1 VNNPH
6 NEALLQRLSFLA
18 RVVNKE
24 IQHLTYSEQRAFAE
38 PITVDKVRSMA
49 TDEPFAE
56 RVEAYTSRFCR
67 LQDTVGDKLL
77 PNWLIALGEQPGAA
91 IDNLDRAERLGILE
105 SADQWLMIRQLRNQM
120 VHEYIEVPE
129 ILANAL
135 EAAHTYQPSLIACA
149 RAVLADLER
158 RSVLETQGRK

>member
-1 VNNPH
+1 MSNSSF
-6 NEALLQRLSFLA
+6 EALRQRLSFLG
-18 RVVNKE
+18 RVVRKE
-24 IQHLTYSEQRAFAE
+24 IQHLNYSEQRAFAK
-38 PITVDKVRSMA
+38 PITIDKVRSMA
-49 TDEPFAE
+49 TDEAFAE

-77 PNWLIALGEQPGAA
+77 PSWLTALGEQPRAA
-91 IDNLDRAERLGILE
+91 IDNLDKAERLGVLE

-135 EAAHTYQPSLIACA
+135 EAAHSYQPALIRCA
-149 RAVLADLER
+149 NAILTDLEKR
-158 RSVLETQGRK
+158 ELLEK